1 MMDGRDARK
10 CAQMMSGA
18 EVFFKGSEHPKVI
31 KSRSEATSFIREK
44 PKVATAAQKN
54 PEAKKRKK
62 PRDKKKLK
70 KKHSPGNAR
79 TAAYTIHVTKK
90 KSQQQQVIIIIF
102 KSNITK
108 APRTG
113 HNGINRVYICRLYYF
128 FIHVHLHTR
137 S

>member
-62 PRDKKKLK
+62 SLE
-70 KKHSPGNAR
+70 
-79 TAAYTIHVTKK
+79 
-90 KSQQQQVIIIIF
+90 
-102 KSNITK
+102 
-108 APRTG
+108 
-113 HNGINRVYICRLYYF
+113 
-128 FIHVHLHTR
+128 TR
-137 S
+137 KN